1 MILRVIGTMA
11 PWNVSFDG
19 SARSRHLLSEV
30 FFADHYDTICRS
42 LDIESRFRALNEKLD
57 YGENLL
63 GVIRALLTE
72 RSSHRMELIIIYLI
86 AFEATLAVISHD
98 YVPTPKRIWRL
109 LTGQTWAKAKEPDA
123 PSVPAS
129 PEAPAEIGLTIGL
142 LRRALSLLDTKQG
155 DDAQDTDTAILEPSV
170 RRASTRQARLV

>member
-1 MILRVIGTMA
+1 MNLFHSTCV
-11 PWNVSFDG
+11 
-19 SARSRHLLSEV
+19 LSITSP
-30 FFADHYDTICRS
+30 ADHYDAICRS

-109 LTGQTWAKAKEPDA
+109 LSGETWAKPDEA
-123 PSVPAS
+123 ADSPAS
-129 PEAPAEIGLTIGL
+129 APTEASPEIGLTIGL
-142 LRRALSLLDTKQG
+142 LRQALSLLDTKQ
-155 DDAQDTDTAILEPSV
+155 DHDTRSTTSDMPEHVA
-170 RRASTRQARLV
+170 RRASTSGARLV